1 MARSDVEQNRT
12 EQSDYE
18 ICSQGQNG
26 RRQNGRRKLIF
37 LPILFCCDFP
47 TDKKQV
53 ERLAGFSLEEIST
66 AMTEV
71 NNT

>member
-26 RRQNGRRKLIF
+26 RRKLIF

-53 ERLAGFSLEEIST
+53 EHLAGFSLEEIST